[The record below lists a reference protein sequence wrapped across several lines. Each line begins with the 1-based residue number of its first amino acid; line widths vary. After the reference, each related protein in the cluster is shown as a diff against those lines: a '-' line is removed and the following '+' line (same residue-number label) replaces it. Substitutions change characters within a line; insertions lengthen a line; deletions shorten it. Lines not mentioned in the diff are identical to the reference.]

1 MFLAI
6 SRQQHRSQ
14 PMIRSFL
21 SLTLGALLAVAAGA
35 AQADEPRRVV
45 VELFTSQGCSSC
57 PPADELMRE
66 LARRDDVVAL
76 ALHVDY
82 WDYIGWKDS
91 FAHPAFTER
100 QKAYAKAQGS
110 PMIYTPQMIVGGLD
124 QVMGTKEMKV
134 ADLIAAHRALPRQVA
149 LAVAREGGQLRIAG
163 QADASVDG
171 PLVVHV
177 VRYRPSD
184 VVEVRRGE
192 NAGKMLEYSNIVTQW
207 QVAGQW
213 MPQERLSM
221 TLPVEGDAPIVVLV
235 QRGGHGPILAVAE
248 LK

>member
-1 MFLAI
+1 
-6 SRQQHRSQ
+6 
-14 PMIRSFL
+14 MIRPFL
-21 SLTLGALLAVAAGA
+21 SLTLAAVMAVTAVV
-35 AQADEPRRVV
+35 AQAAEDRRVV

-66 LARRDDVVAL
+66 LAKRDDVVAL

-91 FAHPAFTER
+91 FATPAFTAR
-100 QKAYAKAQGS
+100 QKSYAKAQGN
-110 PMIYTPQMIVGGLD
+110 PMIYTPQMIVGGQD

-134 ADLIAAHRALPRQVA
+134 ADLIAAHRAMPAQVV
-149 LAVAREGGQLRIAG
+149 LAVTRDAGVLRISA
-163 QADASVDG
+163 QAPDTSIKG

-192 NAGKMLEYSNIVTQW
+192 NAGRMLEYSNIVTDW
-207 QVAGQW
+207 RVAGQW
-213 MPQERLSM
+213 NPAERLAM
-221 TLPVEGDAPIVVLV
+221 KMPVEGDAPVVVMV